1 MAKNESLQGALDLL
15 VLKILAKR
23 GPLHGYGITMQIE
36 QISEEVLRVE
46 EGSLYPAMHRME
58 EAGWIRAEW
67 VSTEG
72 SKRRARYYE
81 ITKEGRKRLAAE
93 QLRWTAVTGAVS
105 RVLALA

>member
-23 GPLHGYGITMQIE
+23 GPLHGYGITLQIE
-36 QISEEVLRVE
+36 QISEDVLRVE

-58 EAGWIRAEW
+58 EAGWIQAAWMSAE
-67 VSTEG
+67 G
-72 SKRRARYYE
+72 GKRRARYYE
-81 ITKEGRKRLAAE
+81 ITQAGRQRLEAE
-93 QLRWTAVTGAVS
+93 ELRWNAVTGAVS

>member
-15 VLKILAKR
+15 VLKILAQR
-23 GPLHGYGITMQIE
+23 GPLHGYGITLQIE
-36 QISEEVLRVE
+36 QISDDVLRVE

-58 EAGWIRAEW
+58 EAGWIKAEW
-67 VSTEG
+67 VTPGG

-81 ITKEGRKRLAAE
+81 ITRAGRKQLEAE
-93 QLRWTAVTGAVS
+93 ELRWNAVTGAVS

>member
-23 GPLHGYGITMQIE
+23 GPLHGYGITLQIE
-36 QISEEVLRVE
+36 QISDEVLRVE

-58 EAGWIRAEW
+58 EAGWIKAKW
-67 VSTEG
+67 VSAEG

-81 ITKEGRKRLAAE
+81 ITAEGRKRLEAE
-93 QLRWTAVTGAVS
+93 ELRWNAVTGAVS